1 MRSTHAFGAADMP
14 QTANLRASA
23 SVDFPLPRG
32 PMMQVRPR
40 GILTLK
46 PGRNPPLIS
55 IFSTSHIYSNA
66 AARETGVVGHQHKES
81 CPQHCIGSG
90 VASLRYCAPK
100 GARGPDHKRCDTWT
114 LGG

>member
-1 MRSTHAFGAADMP
+1 MLWAQPRARRLQIVM
-14 QTANLRASA
+14 ASA

-55 IFSTSHIYSNA
+55 IFSTTHMRQVPGINLEVATYIESFHRA
-66 AARETGVVGHQHKES
+66 ALETGLPT
-81 CPQHCIGSG
+81 CR
-90 VASLRYCAPK
+90 A
-100 GARGPDHKRCDTWT
+100 
-114 LGG
+114 